1 MTQVCLNILPRTT
14 LQEELRY
21 KKMVNL
27 TESENQ
33 TAIQY
38 LSCSARLFGSQ
49 QKIIFSAFN
58 IPLSITAF
66 LGNVLIIIA
75 LQKPSSL
82 HPSSKLLFGCLTI
95 TDLGVGLITQPLR
108 VVYLMSTEQS
118 KLCYYVLILYNT
130 MGLIF
135 CGVSIL
141 TLTAI
146 SVDRLL
152 ALMLGLRYKQ
162 VVTLRRAWILVII
175 FCFWLLTIAIVIT
188 VFYNPSIRN
197 FVLCAIT
204 FLFLIISTFCYAKIY
219 FALRKHQARL
229 HQRQPRGCFQGQSE
243 NGGTPL
249 NIARYRKTV
258 TSALWVQI
266 TLVFCY
272 LPYGVVTTIYAITG
286 DFSPF
291 MDLAWEIT
299 VVLVLLNSSL
309 NPFIYCWKIKGIR
322 QVVKD
327 ITSRFCCCL
336 R

>member
-1 MTQVCLNILPRTT
+1 
-14 LQEELRY
+14 
-21 KKMVNL
+21 MVNL

-33 TAIQY
+33 TTIQY

-82 HPSSKLLFGCLTI
+82 HPSSKLLLGCLTV

-135 CGVSIL
+135 CGVSML

-152 ALMLGLRYKQ
+152 ALMQGLRYKQ
-162 VVTLRRAWILVII
+162 MVTLRRAWILVIS
-175 FCFWLLTIAIVIT
+175 FWPLTIVVVIT
-188 VFYNPSIRN
+188 VFYNPSIRD
-197 FVLCAIT
+197 FVLGTIT
-204 FLFLIISTFCYAKIY
+204 FLFLIISSCCYAKIY
-219 FALRKHQARL
+219 FALRKLQARS
-229 HQRQPRGCFQGQSE
+229 HQRQRRRCFPGQSK

-266 TLVFCY
+266 TLVSCY

-286 DFSPF
+286 HFSPS
-291 MDLAWEIT
+291 MDLTWEIT

-322 QVVKD
+322 QAVKD
-327 ITSRFCCCL
+327 ITSRFVVA
-336 R
+336 